1 MTLLNQ
7 TLNPPTATAADTP
20 QPTVKLTPE
29 NILDQLRIMRSQMDE
44 VAPLDK
50 TQRQQLKQRARRQPA
65 NVVELSIGVISKSGT
80 VAQAVGQPTDDVLQ
94 LQTDVGL
101 QLQHVVGRW
110 ALVAAELRAFFQGV
124 EGANLVRR
132 ERLAF
137 IASQAYSFGSQLVR
151 DPANAELVPQ
161 VEEIKRLKGIARRKK
176 SAATPEPPSP
186 TPAPAPVPA
195 PAPAATESKA

>member
-7 TLNPPTATAADTP
+7 TLNPPTAPTADTP
-20 QPTVKLTPE
+20 QPPVKLTPE

-44 VAPLDK
+44 VVPLDK

-94 LQTDVGL
+94 LQNDVA
-101 QLQHVVGRW
+101 RW
-110 ALVAAELRAFFQGV
+110 ALVSAELRAFFQGV
-124 EGANLVRR
+124 EGENLVRR

-195 PAPAATESKA
+195 PAPATTESKA

>member
-1 MTLLNQ
+1 MTNIN
-7 TLNPPTATAADTP
+7 TNSPTMSAADTP
-20 QPTVKLTPE
+20 QPTAKLTPE
-29 NILDQLRIMRSQMDE
+29 MILEQLLTMRSQIDD
-44 VAPLDK
+44 VTPLDK
-50 TQRQQLKQRARRQPA
+50 TQRQQLKQRTRRQSA

-80 VAQAVGQPTDDVLQ
+80 VAQAVGQPTGDVLQ
-94 LQTDVGL
+94 LQTD
-101 QLQHVVGRW
+101 VGRW

-161 VEEIKRLKGIARRKK
+161 VEEIKRLRAVARRKK
-176 SAATPEPPSP
+176 TAASPQPPSPSP

-195 PAPAATESKA
+195 PAPPSTTSKA

>member
-7 TLNPPTATAADTP
+7 TLNPPTAPTADTP

-94 LQTDVGL
+94 LQTD
-101 QLQHVVGRW
+101 VGRW

>member
-1 MTLLNQ
+1 MTFTNH

-20 QPTVKLTPE
+20 QPTAKLTPE
-29 NILDQLRIMRSQMDE
+29 TILEQLRTMRSQMDE
-44 VAPLDK
+44 AAPLDK
-50 TQRQQLKQRARRQPA
+50 SQRRQLKQRMRRQAA

-80 VAQAVGQPTDDVLQ
+80 VAQAVGQPVDDVLQ
-94 LQTDVGL
+94 LQTD
-101 QLQHVVGRW
+101 VGRW

-161 VEEIKRLKGIARRKK
+161 VEEIKRIRAVARRKK
-176 SAATPEPPSP
+176 PAAQPESPAP
-186 TPAPAPVPA
+186 TPAPAPASTRIEGV
-195 PAPAATESKA
+195 E

>member
-7 TLNPPTATAADTP
+7 TLNPPTAPTTDTP

-44 VAPLDK
+44 VVPLDK

-94 LQTDVGL
+94 LQTD
-101 QLQHVVGRW
+101 VGRW

-161 VEEIKRLKGIARRKK
+161 VEEIKRLKSIARRKK

-195 PAPAATESKA
+195 PAPASTESKA

>member
-1 MTLLNQ
+1 MTLLNQTPLLNQ
-7 TLNPPTATAADTP
+7 TLNPPTAPTADTP

-44 VAPLDK
+44 VVPLDK

-94 LQTDVGL
+94 LQTD
-101 QLQHVVGRW
+101 VGRW

-161 VEEIKRLKGIARRKK
+161 VEEIKRLKSIARRKK

-195 PAPAATESKA
+195 PAPATPESKA

>member
-1 MTLLNQ
+1 MTFTNQ
-7 TLNPPTATAADTP
+7 TLNPPTAPAADTP
-20 QPTVKLTPE
+20 QPAAKLTPE
-29 NILDQLRIMRSQMDE
+29 MILEQLLTMRSQIDD
-44 VAPLDK
+44 VTPLDK

-94 LQTDVGL
+94 LQTDVG
-101 QLQHVVGRW
+101 RW

-137 IASQAYSFGSQLVR
+137 IASQAYSFGSQLVK

-161 VEEIKRLKGIARRKK
+161 VEEIKRLKAVARRKK
-176 SAATPEPPSP
+176 PAAKPESPAP
-186 TPAPAPVPA
+186 TPSAPAPVPA
-195 PAPAATESKA
+195 PAPASTESKTE

>member
-7 TLNPPTATAADTP
+7 TLNPPTAPTVDTP

-29 NILDQLRIMRSQMDE
+29 NILDQLRSMRSQMDE
-44 VAPLDK
+44 VVPLDK

-94 LQTDVGL
+94 LQTD
-101 QLQHVVGRW
+101 VGRW

-161 VEEIKRLKGIARRKK
+161 VEEIKRLKSIARRKK

-186 TPAPAPVPA
+186 TPAPAPA
-195 PAPAATESKA
+195 PASPESKA

>member
-1 MTLLNQ
+1 MKFTNP
-7 TLNPPTATAADTP
+7 TLNPTATAADTP
-20 QPTVKLTPE
+20 QPTAKLTPE
-29 NILDQLRIMRSQMDE
+29 TILEQLRTMRSQIDE
-44 VAPLDK
+44 VTPLDK
-50 TQRQQLKQRARRQPA
+50 SQRQQLKQRTRRQPA

-94 LQTDVGL
+94 LQND
-101 QLQHVVGRW
+101 VGRW
-110 ALVAAELRAFFQGV
+110 SLVAAELRAFFQGV

-161 VEEIKRLKGIARRKK
+161 VEEIKRLKSIARRKK
-176 SAATPEPPSP
+176 SAASPEPPSP

-195 PAPAATESKA
+195 PTPASTESKA

>member
-7 TLNPPTATAADTP
+7 TLNPPTAPTVDTP

-44 VAPLDK
+44 VTPLDK

-94 LQTDVGL
+94 LQND
-101 QLQHVVGRW
+101 VGRW
-110 ALVAAELRAFFQGV
+110 SLVAAELRAFFQGV

-151 DPANAELVPQ
+151 DPANKDLVPQ
-161 VEEIKRLKGIARRKK
+161 VEEIKRMKVAARRKK
-176 SAATPEPPSP
+176 TAASPQSPSP
-186 TPAPAPVPA
+186 T
-195 PAPAATESKA
+195 PAATESKA